1 MSRLFLY
8 RNIESQRTRV
18 GRETRYTVLIYLSA
32 CEGGETVFYHQHG
45 GLESARVSPR
55 PGLMLLHRHGV
66 DCWQHEALPV
76 KAGTKYILRTD
87 VVYSHATRRRE
98 L

>member
-1 MSRLFLY
+1 MTKPASTMSERKFDTLNTLLKNWAKEY
-8 RNIESQRTRV
+8 SK
-18 GRETRYTVLIYLSA
+18 
-32 CEGGETVFYHQHG
+32 QHG
-45 GLESARVSPR
+45 GRESARVSPR